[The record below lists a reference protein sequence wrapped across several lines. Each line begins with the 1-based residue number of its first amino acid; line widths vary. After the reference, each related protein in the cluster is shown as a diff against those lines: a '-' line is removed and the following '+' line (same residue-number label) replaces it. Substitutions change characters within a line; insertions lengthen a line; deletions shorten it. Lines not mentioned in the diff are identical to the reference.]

1 MPTQDI
7 REQVALALEAV
18 NNKKAEDVALLQLP
32 GESSTFTDYFLIC
45 SGSNPRQVQA
55 IADEVDERLSKDMGV
70 EPNAREGYQTAE
82 WILLDYVDFVVHI
95 FNAQRRAYYDLERLW
110 KSAHKLTAQELLEP
124 AAAAPVEAAPEMEV
138 PRAKKR
144 TKKAAAKK
152 TPSVRAAAKQG
163 ARGAGKK
170 APARKTAA
178 KKTTVKKA
186 AARKTTVKKAAKKKT
201 TVKKAATKK
210 VAVKKSSAKKAVA
223 KRK

>member
-7 REQVALALEAV
+7 RKQVALALEAV

-70 EPNAREGYQTAE
+70 EPNAREGYNTAE

-110 KSAHKLTAQELLEP
+110 KSAHKLTAEELLHP
-124 AAAAPVEAAPEMEV
+124 AAQQRGGRALRWQRPVVRRSARRRRRRRKR
-138 PRAKKR
+138 RA
-144 TKKAAAKK
+144 
-152 TPSVRAAAKQG
+152 
-163 ARGAGKK
+163 
-170 APARKTAA
+170 
-178 KKTTVKKA
+178 
-186 AARKTTVKKAAKKKT
+186 
-201 TVKKAATKK
+201 
-210 VAVKKSSAKKAVA
+210 
-223 KRK
+223 

>member
-1 MPTQDI
+1 MAEGQHNKQKRGTMPTTDI
-7 REQVALALEAV
+7 RTQVAHALEAV
-18 NNKKAEDVALLQLP
+18 NKKKAEDVSLLQLP

-45 SGSNPRQVQA
+45 SGSNARQVQA

-110 KSAHKLTAQELLEP
+110 KSAHKLTAEDLLH
-124 AAAAPVEAAPEMEV
+124 AAASHAAVAEREMEV
-138 PRAKKR
+138 PRAAKKR
-144 TKKAAAKK
+144 AKKAAKK
-152 TPSVRAAAKQG
+152 VAGVRAAAKQS
-163 ARGAGKK
+163 ARGAK

-178 KKTTVKKA
+178 KKTAVKKA
-186 AARKTTVKKAAKKKT
+186 
-201 TVKKAATKK
+201 
-210 VAVKKSSAKKAVA
+210 SAKKAVKKVAAKKSAAKKAGA

>member
-1 MPTQDI
+1 MPKTDI
-7 REQVALALEAV
+7 RNQVAAALEAV

-110 KSAHKLTAQELLEP
+110 RDAKHVQLS
-124 AAAAPVEAAPEMEV
+124 PV
-138 PRAKKR
+138 
-144 TKKAAAKK
+144 
-152 TPSVRAAAKQG
+152 
-163 ARGAGKK
+163 
-170 APARKTAA
+170 
-178 KKTTVKKA
+178 
-186 AARKTTVKKAAKKKT
+186 
-201 TVKKAATKK
+201 
-210 VAVKKSSAKKAVA
+210 
-223 KRK
+223 

>member
-7 REQVALALEAV
+7 RNQVALALSAV
-18 NNKKAEDVALLQLP
+18 NNKKAEDVSLLQLP

-70 EPNAREGYQTAE
+70 EPNAREGYDTAE

-110 KSAHKLTAQELLEP
+110 KSAHKLTAEDLLHP
-124 AAAAPVEAAPEMEV
+124 KKSAPVEVEAGEPV
-138 PRAKKR
+138 VKKR
-144 TKKAAAKK
+144 AKKAAAKK
-152 TPSVRAAAKQG
+152 ATSVRAAAKQS
-163 ARGAGKK
+163 ARGAKTKSVGRKVVAKKVAAKKAPAKKVAAKKKVAGKK
-170 APARKTAA
+170 AAA
-178 KKTTVKKA
+178 KK
-186 AARKTTVKKAAKKKT
+186 
-201 TVKKAATKK
+201 
-210 VAVKKSSAKKAVA
+210 SS

>member
-18 NNKKAEDVALLQLP
+18 NNKKADDVALLQLP

-110 KSAHKLTAQELLEP
+110 KSAHKLTAEELMHPET
-124 AAAAPVEAAPEMEV
+124 AAAATPVPEV
-138 PRAKKR
+138 PAVKKR
-144 TKKAAAKK
+144 A
-152 TPSVRAAAKQG
+152 
-163 ARGAGKK
+163 
-170 APARKTAA
+170 
-178 KKTTVKKA
+178 
-186 AARKTTVKKAAKKKT
+186 KKAAKKKT
-201 TVKKAATKK
+201 TSVRAAAKQSARGGGAKTAGRKVAAKKTVAKKAGAKKAAVKKTPVKKRAVKKA
-210 VAVKKSSAKKAVA
+210 SAKKAGA